1 MYFKYPDIK
10 LYNLSDPFYN
20 DICNIFTSEVNRD
33 MSLNDRRNDYINM
46 LGDLYKQWTVHI
58 KITKIEKKELKWY
71 IRIED
76 ISKITNKINLIISFG
91 QISYLIINE
100 KHQKYSKKL

>member
-46 LGDLYKQWTVHI
+46 LGDLYKQ
-58 KITKIEKKELKWY
+58 
-71 IRIED
+71 
-76 ISKITNKINLIISFG
+76 
-91 QISYLIINE
+91 
-100 KHQKYSKKL
+100 